1 VLAEFTQF
9 GTNLIAV
16 NPGRTTTM
24 GMSGA
29 MIASVRPLS
38 MDDVDALERV
48 AASGFILRFDPE
60 VWPTMWRCATVSEQE
75 LEQLRRIDEVIRA
88 GHVRRIDGDGLRS
101 FEWCLH
107 HVLRVACENG
117 LPMMYRA
124 EIAAVPARSDSDP
137 GRRER
142 ELAVYR

>member
-1 VLAEFTQF
+1 MRRVIILGLGLVPDAALPLLTSCKYAAKNMEQVERSKSVQRPLTGLVSGRYHRIPVALADGITRAHLPR
-9 GTNLIAV
+9 GRGLIAA
-16 NPGRTTTM
+16 RRCWA
-24 GMSGA
+24 SDRLCY
-29 MIASVRPLS
+29 IA
-38 MDDVDALERV
+38 
-48 AASGFILRFDPE
+48 
-60 VWPTMWRCATVSEQE
+60 T
-75 LEQLRRIDEVIRA
+75 
-88 GHVRRIDGDGLRS
+88 RIDGDGLRS